1 MRSTGQFSSVRYPVA
16 LLLFSAVLFFLL
28 AGCKA
33 CKKDTDEATPVTD
46 TADPQAETYRV
57 ERGDSPLIGDAA
69 APVTIINFSDFQC
82 PFSKR
87 AFDLFERILK
97 EKGDRIAYIYKHYPL
112 ATHREARRAAKA
124 TIAAEK
130 QGKFVEMYRKLFENN
145 LAISEENIARWAQ
158 EIGMDA
164 DAFAKDYADPDTD
177 RRLHEDVTAG
187 NIFGVRGT
195 PTIFING
202 RRISGANTG
211 QIEQIVAEEM
221 TKGEA
226 LKKSGVAD
234 PYAEMT
240 KNGLSRYLPPKRP
253 LPVVPKDIYAVAI
266 PPHAPQRGT
275 PDAAVTL
282 ILFTDLECPFSA
294 RFVST
299 LGELEKEFEGKLR
312 IVSLNLP
319 LKIHPLAVQ
328 AAKAAI
334 AAGRQEKFWEMHD
347 TLFAEQAEWKK
358 GPNFDQ
364 YLDGLAQRLALD
376 TVRLKKDME
385 DPRTMEVIQR
395 DLALADLIGVRGT
408 PGIFINGRYASGAF
422 PVETF
427 QATIREELDR
437 AKPLVDAG
445 KRGDALYHELIREGK
460 EAVFGDRPAEEDT
473 GRIHTIKLSGQ
484 EPSVGKKG
492 APVTIVE
499 FCDLQCPFCAKMSG
513 PLDEMQ
519 KEYRDSLRI
528 VYKQFP
534 LPQQHPLSEEA
545 AHIALSVKK
554 LYGDDKYLALRKKL
568 FAKQPEW
575 TTATGSDVLKRYLP
589 ELGLD
594 TDRVQKE
601 KTSPAIETLLS
612 EDRAEAAKNNV
623 RSTPVIFIN
632 GKKVNGPQPPER
644 LKVLIEEALKDQKAK
659 K

>member
-1 MRSTGQFSSVRYPVA
+1 MKWTDLRSPVRSP
-16 LLLFSAVLFFLL
+16 LPFLLFFILLFA
-28 AGCKA
+28 AGTA
-33 CKKDTDEATPVTD
+33 CKKDTDEPAPTTGP
-46 TADPQAETYRV
+46 ADPQAEIYRV

-87 AFDLFERILK
+87 AFELFERILK
-97 EKGDRIAYIYKHYPL
+97 EKGDRIAYVYKHYPL

-124 TIAAEK
+124 AIAAAR

-145 LAISEENIARWAQ
+145 LAINEENITRWAQ

-177 RRLHEDVTAG
+177 RRLHEDVTTG

-195 PTIFING
+195 PTIFVNG

-211 QIEQIVAEEM
+211 QIEQLIVEEM
-221 TKGEA
+221 EKGAA
-226 LKKSGVAD
+226 LKKSGVTD
-234 PYAEMT
+234 PYAEII
-240 KNGLSRYLPPKRP
+240 KNGLSRYVPPKRP

-266 PPHAPQRGT
+266 PPHAPQRGA
-275 PDAAVTL
+275 PNAAVTI
-282 ILFTDLECPFSA
+282 ILFTDLECPFCA

-299 LGELEKEFEGKLR
+299 LGELEKEFAGKLR
-312 IVSLNLP
+312 VVSLNLP
-319 LKIHPLAVQ
+319 LKIHALAVP

-334 AAGRQEKFWEMHD
+334 AAGRQDKFWEIHD

-358 GPNFDQ
+358 SANFDQ
-364 YLDGLAQRLALD
+364 YLDEVAQRLALD
-376 TVRLKKDME
+376 MVKFKKDME
-385 DPRTMEVIQR
+385 DPRTMEIIQR
-395 DLALADLIGVRGT
+395 DIALADLIGVRGT

-422 PVETF
+422 PIETF
-427 QATIREELDR
+427 QATIREEMER
-437 AKPLVDAG
+437 ARPLIDAG
-445 KRGDALYHELIREGK
+445 KSGDTLYHELIRDGK
-460 EAVFGDRPAEEDT
+460 EAVFENRPAEEDA
-473 GRIHTIKLSGQ
+473 GKVHTIKLSGQ
-484 EPSVGKKG
+484 EPAVGKKD

-499 FCDLQCPFCAKMSG
+499 FCDLQCPFCAKMSVS
-513 PLDEMQ
+513 LDEIQ

-534 LPQQHPLSEEA
+534 LPQQHPLSDEA
-545 AHIALSVKK
+545 ARIVLSVKK
-554 LYGDDKYLALRKKL
+554 LYGDDKYLALRRKL

-575 TTATGSDVLKRYLP
+575 AGTTGAETLRKLLTELSIDVDK
-589 ELGLD
+589 
-594 TDRVQKE
+594 VQKE
-601 KTSPAIETLLS
+601 KNSPAIETLLS
-612 EDRAEAAKNNV
+612 EDRAEAAKSNV

-644 LKVLIEEALKDQKAK
+644 LKVLIEEALKGQQPK